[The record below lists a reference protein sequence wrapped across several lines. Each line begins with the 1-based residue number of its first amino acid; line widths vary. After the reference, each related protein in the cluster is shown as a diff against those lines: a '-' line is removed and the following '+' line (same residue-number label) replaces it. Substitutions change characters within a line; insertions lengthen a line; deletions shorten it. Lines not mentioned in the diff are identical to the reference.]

1 MKKILVISPSVIS
14 SDQRVIKQIKT
25 LLNNNYYVIS
35 AGFGNLA
42 PLNQN
47 HRHIQVIN
55 KHNFKLLFISLNRAY
70 NFLEE
75 NILPMLNLSFLS
87 EKINPFILDFKNKL
101 KDIDFDFIIS
111 NEILTLPVSIYLANK
126 NNLPLNRIILDL
138 HEYYPK
144 EFEDNLIWKLTKGKF
159 YNYLLNKYKKYLNRI
174 NITTVSNKIAELYK
188 NNYDIKNIY
197 IMRNIPYYQDI
208 KPVFR
213 EENEFIRLV
222 HIGGAIKSRKL
233 EISIQALKYTQKK
246 FILDFYLIANS
257 EDKIKYLNYLKKL
270 ANEINQKTHNKVNFY
285 QPLSHNKL
293 IKSIST
299 YDLGIFT
306 LYPSNINYNY
316 ALPNKIFEYIQ
327 SRLGIV
333 ITPNPE
339 MASLVKEYNV
349 GLVSEDFSP
358 ISFAKTLDK
367 LNTELINKFKIN
379 SDTAAKILNYN
390 NEEKILLSIIQNNI

>member
-1 MKKILVISPSVIS
+1 MKKILVISPSEIS
-14 SDQRVIKQIKT
+14 SDQRVIRQIKT

-47 HRHIQVIN
+47 HKHIQVIN

-111 NEILTLPVSIYLANK
+111 NELLTLPVSIYLANK
-126 NNLPLNRIILDL
+126 NNLPLNKIILDL

-144 EFEDNLIWKLTKGKF
+144 EFEDNLFWKLTKSKF
-159 YNYLLNKYKKYLNRI
+159 YNYLLNKYKKYLNKI

-222 HIGGAIKSRKL
+222 HIGGAIKSRRL
-233 EISIQALKYTQKK
+233 EISIQALKYTRKK
-246 FILDFYLIANS
+246 FILDFYLIADS

-270 ANEINQKTHNKVNFY
+270 ANEINLKTHNKINFH
-285 QPLSHNKL
+285 QPLFHKQL
-293 IKSIST
+293 IHSIST
-299 YDLGIFT
+299 YDLGIYT
-306 LYPSNINYNY
+306 LYPSNINNNY

-327 SRLGIV
+327 ARLGII

-339 MASLVKEYNV
+339 MNYLVKEYNI

-379 SDTAAKILNYN
+379 SDIAAKILNYN

>member
-1 MKKILVISPSVIS
+1 MKKILVISPSETS

-47 HRHIQVIN
+47 HKHIQVIN

-75 NILPMLNLSFLS
+75 NILPMINLSFLS

-159 YNYLLNKYKKYLNRI
+159 YNYLLI
-174 NITTVSNKIAELYK
+174 NT
-188 NNYDIKNIY
+188 KNI
-197 IMRNIPYYQDI
+197 
-208 KPVFR
+208 
-213 EENEFIRLV
+213 
-222 HIGGAIKSRKL
+222 
-233 EISIQALKYTQKK
+233 
-246 FILDFYLIANS
+246 LI
-257 EDKIKYLNYLKKL
+257 E
-270 ANEINQKTHNKVNFY
+270 
-285 QPLSHNKL
+285 
-293 IKSIST
+293 
-299 YDLGIFT
+299 
-306 LYPSNINYNY
+306 
-316 ALPNKIFEYIQ
+316 
-327 SRLGIV
+327 
-333 ITPNPE
+333 
-339 MASLVKEYNV
+339 
-349 GLVSEDFSP
+349 
-358 ISFAKTLDK
+358 
-367 LNTELINKFKIN
+367 
-379 SDTAAKILNYN
+379 
-390 NEEKILLSIIQNNI
+390 